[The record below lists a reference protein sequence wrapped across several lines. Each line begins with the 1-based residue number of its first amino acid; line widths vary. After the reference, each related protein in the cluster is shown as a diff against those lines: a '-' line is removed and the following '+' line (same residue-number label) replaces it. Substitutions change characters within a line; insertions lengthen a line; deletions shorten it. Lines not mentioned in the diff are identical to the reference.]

1 MRSSTRSYSSLSA
14 NASGRPSRS
23 RAAVSIRL
31 CLWYWRSRLRAMPN
45 SHGAPE
51 PSASSRKRLTERQ
64 ACANVSA
71 VRSRAA
77 VSDRVWRWNQA
88 RTHTA

>member
-1 MRSSTRSYSSLSA
+1 M
-14 NASGRPSRS
+14 PSRS
-23 RAAVSIRL
+23 RAALSMRL

-51 PSASSRKRLTERQ
+51 PSAMSLNRRDACQ

-71 VRSRAA
+71 VRSSAA
-77 VSDRVWRWNQA
+77 VSEPVWRWNHDRTQA
-88 RTHTA
+88 A